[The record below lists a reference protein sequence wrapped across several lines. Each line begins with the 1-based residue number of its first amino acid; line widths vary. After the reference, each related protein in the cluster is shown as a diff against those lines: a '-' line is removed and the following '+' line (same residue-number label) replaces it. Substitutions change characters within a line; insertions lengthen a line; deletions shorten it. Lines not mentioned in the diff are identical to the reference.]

1 MLSKFGLPLPPPYL
15 SLLLRKNA
23 REAAAVTGVSFAS
36 AGAGIFSSDDQ
47 TTGQAIPLSQQL
59 DLWRSI
65 HQELTRKLGSSKAQ
79 IHISKS
85 LFVMIIGSND
95 VLDYYRNLELRQQ
108 INAQQYMQSIA
119 DKYKEH
125 LKKIHETG
133 TPRLLI
139 FGVAQ
144 LGCTPEKREK
154 NSTIHECNEEVNM
167 FASLYNEALIKMLQ
181 QLKEELLSSMI
192 YTYFDIFKSMQ
203 DINSN
208 PARYGLADATS
219 ACCGRGK
226 LNAER
231 PCLPTARVCS
241 DRTKY
246 LFWDYYGHP
255 TEAGSSVIAD
265 LMFAE
270 DSQYMFPLSL
280 SQLVAS

>member
-1 MLSKFGLPLPPPYL
+1 M
-15 SLLLRKNA
+15 
-23 REAAAVTGVSFAS
+23 
-36 AGAGIFSSDDQ
+36 
-47 TTGQAIPLSQQL
+47 
-59 DLWRSI
+59 
-65 HQELTRKLGSSKAQ
+65 
-79 IHISKS
+79 KS
-85 LFVMIIGSND
+85 YWLV
-95 VLDYYRNLELRQQ
+95 NLE
-108 INAQQYMQSIA
+108 I
-119 DKYKEH
+119 KYKEH

-167 FASLYNEALIKMLQ
+167 VASLYNEALIKMLQ

-255 TEAGSSVIAD
+255 TEAGSRVIAD

>member
-1 MLSKFGLPLPPPYL
+1 M
-15 SLLLRKNA
+15 
-23 REAAAVTGVSFAS
+23 T
-36 AGAGIFSSDDQ
+36 
-47 TTGQAIPLSQQL
+47 
-59 DLWRSI
+59 
-65 HQELTRKLGSSKAQ
+65 
-79 IHISKS
+79 
-85 LFVMIIGSND
+85 IGSND
-95 VLDYYRNLELRQQ
+95 VLDYYRNLELPQQ

-154 NSTIHECNEEVNM
+154 NWTIHECNEEVNM

-208 PARYGLADATS
+208 PAHYGLADATS

-226 LNAER
+226 LNAEH

-255 TEAGSSVIAD
+255 TEAGSRVIAD